1 MEVEISYSMEV
12 QLIILNLM
20 LVQLLLILKL
30 ILKIRLEVDKYYLI
44 YYQVVQI
51 STVSVSIQI
60 A

>member
-1 MEVEISYSMEV
+1 M
-12 QLIILNLM
+12 
-20 LVQLLLILKL
+20 LILKL

-51 STVSVSIQI
+51 LIVPVSTVSVSIQI